1 MKFKEAEKIKDRDFE
16 YNNGIEWSFYVENLK
31 SMQQIKFKQ
40 SESNKDQLQ
49 ESELKTEVN

>member
-40 SESNKDQLQ
+40 SESNKDQL
-49 ESELKTEVN
+49 